1 MTIQVNVLIIFSTV
15 EFNICFIT
23 CITLTVI
30 TVSEATVG
38 ILVGIDEGE
47 AMEMFKMIEIETE
60 INIILK
66 SNVQSSYSLKRNEM
80 GCKVI

>member
-15 EFNICFIT
+15 ELNICLIT

-47 AMEMFKMIEIETE
+47 AMEMFKMIEIE

-66 SNVQSSYSLKRNEM
+66 SNVRSSYSLKRNEM